1 MPLVLLLTGTVPAAP
16 GRALTPADLLVDG
29 LLELLVVQDGP
40 HLAVA
45 VAGPEGG
52 GHLCLGLAHVSSAQS
67 RVTRVTRHVWRDSL
81 GVVLVRVAGELCLS
95 PHPLCLGGVCPG
107 HGLHVHHLLQCALQH
122 VTPEPLKSHLDVS
135 SEQSSALYLG
145 FQIFPFAPGRPE
157 L

>member
-1 MPLVLLLTGTVPAAP
+1 MLELFVVEDG
-16 GRALTPADLLVDG
+16 ADLLNIIIIIIIINIIVLNTVITLPLLLLAQKGVDTSV
-29 LLELLVVQDGP
+29 LDSHTSVL
-40 HLAVA
+40 HS
-45 VAGPEGG
+45 
-52 GHLCLGLAHVSSAQS
+52 HVW
-67 RVTRVTRHVWRDSL
+67 TRVTCQVWWDSL

-95 PHPLCLGGVCPG
+95 PHPLCLGGVGPG